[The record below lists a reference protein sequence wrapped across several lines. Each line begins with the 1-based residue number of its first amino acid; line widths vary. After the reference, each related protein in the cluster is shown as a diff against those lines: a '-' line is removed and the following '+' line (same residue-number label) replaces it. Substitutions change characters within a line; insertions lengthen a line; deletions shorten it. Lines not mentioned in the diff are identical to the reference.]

1 MNKRRK
7 NRKQKKQKKQKKQN
21 NGMLFLS
28 VLVLVIAAGSLVM
41 LWAAGDGNSENKAG
55 KEAETVDKS
64 RVVNEIVETEPKQ
77 SEIQQKDQN
86 NEGATAD
93 LGEVNE
99 TDPEVTMVFGGDICF
114 HDEYSNMYQLFA
126 RGGDISGCF
135 SPDLFSVMQE
145 ADVFMVNNE
154 FTYTTRGEPTPDK
167 AYTLRSRPE
176 NVQLLKDIGVDI
188 VSLANNHTYDYGEIS
203 MLDTLDTLQN
213 ASVLYAGAG
222 RNLEEASAPVY
233 VEHDGMT
240 IAFVAATQIERLDN
254 PDTKGATAS
263 SPGVFRCWDVEPLLQ
278 TVKVASQNSDFVV
291 VYIHWG
297 TESTDVTD
305 WAQTSQAPRIA
316 QAGADLIV
324 GDHPHVLQGIDVVEG
339 APVVYSVGNLWFNS
353 KAMDS
358 CLIQVTAG
366 RDGIRKLRYI
376 PARQENATTSML
388 TGSEKTRVIS
398 YIQSLLFNVTIDG
411 DGVITD

>member
-7 NRKQKKQKKQKKQN
+7 KKKKKKTN
-21 NGMLFLS
+21 SSMWFLS
-28 VLVLVIAAGSLVM
+28 VLILVIAGGCLVM
-41 LWAAGDGNSENKAG
+41 LWAITDGNGENNAG
-55 KEAETVDKS
+55 KETATVDKN

-86 NEGATAD
+86 TEGTTAD
-93 LGEVNE
+93 SGAVNE
-99 TDPEVTMVFGGDICF
+99 SDPEVTMVFGGDVCF

-145 ADVFMVNNE
+145 ADIFMVNNE

-167 AYTLRSRPE
+167 AYALRSRPE
-176 NVQLLKDIGVDI
+176 NVQLLKDMGVDI

-203 MLDTLDTLQN
+203 LLDTLDTLQN

-254 PDTKGATAS
+254 PDTRGATES
-263 SPGVFRCWDVEPLLQ
+263 SAGVFRCWDVEPLLQ

-388 TGSEKTRVIS
+388 TGSEKARVLS
-398 YIQSLLFNVTIDG
+398 YIQSLSPNVTVDG

>member
-7 NRKQKKQKKQKKQN
+7 KKKQKKQN
-21 NGMLFLS
+21 KGMWFLS
-28 VLVLVIAAGSLVM
+28 VLILVIALGCLVM
-41 LWAAGDGNSENKAG
+41 LWVAGDGNSENKDG
-55 KEAETVDKS
+55 KEIETVDKS
-64 RVVNEIVETEPKQ
+64 RVVNEIVETEPQQ
-77 SEIQQKDQN
+77 SEVQQKDQN
-86 NEGATAD
+86 TEGETVD

-114 HDEYSNMYQLFA
+114 HDEYSNMYQLSA

-135 SPDLFSVMQE
+135 SPDLFTVMQE

-176 NVQLLKDIGVDI
+176 NVQLLKDMGVDI

-203 MLDTLDTLQN
+203 LLDTLDTLQN

-254 PDTKGATAS
+254 PDTKGATGS
-263 SPGVFRCWDVEPLLQ
+263 SAGVFRCWDVEPLLQ

-366 RDGIRKLRYI
+366 RDEIRKLRYI

-388 TGSEKTRVIS
+388 MGSEKARVLS
-398 YIQSLLFNVTIDG
+398 YIQSLSPNVAIDG